1 MVFWFRLVSL
11 MFFPFCPGEG
21 PCDETIIIHRSHA
34 VKDGVYRFPEKSL
47 TTLKR
52 RLPKMWLDK
61 LNAMKKSTNTRT
73 KTLADAIHR
82 SERTVGRML
91 AGEAGIDMSELQTM
105 VSVMGGTLDDIF
117 DGSDMRLPRPEV
129 ETLKKQIEALTEEI
143 GILKA
148 ENAML
153 RDKNTALDTENDK
166 LRLTLAHKEELL
178 TLHSYYMGLRKGD

>member
-1 MVFWFRLVSL
+1 
-11 MFFPFCPGEG
+11 
-21 PCDETIIIHRSHA
+21 
-34 VKDGVYRFPEKSL
+34 
-47 TTLKR
+47 
-52 RLPKMWLDK
+52 MWLEK

-73 KTLADAIHR
+73 RELADAIHR

-91 AGEAGIDMSELQTM
+91 SGESNIDMTDLQTM

-129 ETLKKQIEALTEEI
+129 ESLKKEIEALTAENSV
-143 GILKA
+143 LKA

-153 RDKNTALDTENDK
+153 RDKNTALDIENDK

-178 TLHSYYMGLRKGD
+178 DLHTYYMGRTKGD

>member
-1 MVFWFRLVSL
+1 
-11 MFFPFCPGEG
+11 
-21 PCDETIIIHRSHA
+21 
-34 VKDGVYRFPEKSL
+34 
-47 TTLKR
+47 
-52 RLPKMWLDK
+52 MWLEK

-73 KTLADAIHR
+73 RTLADAVHR

-91 AGEAGIDMSELQTM
+91 SGESNIDMTDLQTM

-129 ETLKKQIEALTEEI
+129 ETLNKQIEALTEEI

-148 ENAML
+148 ENSML
-153 RDKNTALDTENDK
+153 RDKNTSLDIENDK

-178 TLHSYYMGLRKGD
+178 ALHSYYMGLRKGD

>member
-1 MVFWFRLVSL
+1 M
-11 MFFPFCPGEG
+11 
-21 PCDETIIIHRSHA
+21 
-34 VKDGVYRFPEKSL
+34 Y
-47 TTLKR
+47 
-52 RLPKMWLDK
+52 LDK
-61 LNAMKKSTNTRT
+61 LNAMKKSTNTKT
-73 KTLADAIHR
+73 KTLADAVHR

-178 TLHSYYMGLRKGD
+178 ALHSYYMGLKKGD

>member
-1 MVFWFRLVSL
+1 
-11 MFFPFCPGEG
+11 
-21 PCDETIIIHRSHA
+21 
-34 VKDGVYRFPEKSL
+34 
-47 TTLKR
+47 
-52 RLPKMWLDK
+52 
-61 LNAMKKSTNTRT
+61 T

-129 ETLKKQIEALTEEI
+129 ETLKKQIETLTEEI

-178 TLHSYYMGLRKGD
+178 ALHSYYMGLKKGD